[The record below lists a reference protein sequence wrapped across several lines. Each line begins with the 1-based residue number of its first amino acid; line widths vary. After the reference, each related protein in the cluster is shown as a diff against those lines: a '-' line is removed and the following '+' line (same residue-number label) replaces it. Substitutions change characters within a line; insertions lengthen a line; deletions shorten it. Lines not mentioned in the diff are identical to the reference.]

1 VLVENLDDS
10 LNPFRALEIESSEM
24 GMVVG
29 PYYDEDL
36 DVWKIAVNVRSY
48 SDDDATLDI
57 EYTFEDV
64 EGGTVLDEI
73 YPEFVDQLESRYGEM
88 QLQYTPPEI

>member
-1 VLVENLDDS
+1 
-10 LNPFRALEIESSEM
+10 M

-29 PYYDEDL
+29 PYYDEDM
-36 DVWKIAVNVRSY
+36 DMWKIAVNVRCT
-48 SDDDATLDI
+48 DDDYDADLDI
-57 EYTFEDV
+57 EYTFEGV

-73 YPEFVDQLESRYGEM
+73 YPEFVDQLKERYGEM